1 MNIAAGKPFMLL
13 MLTGRAEHV
22 RWELFGKPGVAR
34 KRLTCIYIYADRL
47 EIPDE
52 LTPPGQDHSRAALEA
67 IGLEACRQRRIS
79 GYQLRML
86 LGISSRYEFD
96 GFLKDH
102 QVFDYTIE
110 DFEKD
115 LAGIREVREKQKA
128 GGPARSSSPTW
139 ALSIT
144 SC

>member
-1 MNIAAGKPFMLL
+1 VRIA
-13 MLTGRAEHV
+13 
-22 RWELFGKPGVAR
+22 
-34 KRLTCIYIYADRL
+34 L

-52 LTPPGQDHSRAALEA
+52 LTPPGQDPSRAALEA
-67 IGLEACRQRRIS
+67 IGLEAYRERRIS

-96 GFLKDH
+96 GFLKEH

-115 LAGIREVREKQKA
+115 LAGIREVREKHKV
-128 GGPARSSSPTW
+128 GRPA
-139 ALSIT
+139 
-144 SC
+144 